1 MAVSALV
8 VYLFLGAA
16 SHVTGGREFP
26 LGVRYC
32 TPDA

>member
-26 LGVRYC
+26 LGRPVLH
-32 TPDA
+32 A